1 MKKLLALALAFAMV
15 FAICTVAHADDKV
28 HMVIACNSSDDTR
41 IAILDR
47 LAKNLPEDLPEY
59 DVEIIYGGGGVEYE
73 NMMKTYNATG
83 DLPDVYGS
91 LNTIAAPLIASGS
104 QLNLTEYIKADGFD
118 QNFLSLDPMYYHGGI
133 YSIQTGD
140 DAYTIPVVFYDTA
153 IFESLGLEE
162 PTTWEELDH
171 IFDVLIEAGI
181 QPMGMDGTG
190 WQLVNFFMESL
201 MLADDPSTVTQL
213 LNNETDWNDPRV
225 NAAYDKMEYML
236 EKGVFGDRA
245 AVAATADVAL
255 AWDTFAADG
264 CAMLFDFSWNCQNY
278 DNGHTGV
285 FMWPSS
291 NSEYPTGSCTEVW
304 GSAVGGWAV
313 NANSEHLEDA
323 VKLAEYCCKEASEYM
338 NENGTKTNFVT
349 DVEVA
354 PQSELQ
360 AEIWKLYDE
369 AVNKFQALNA
379 NSIDSS
385 IVTELRTLDSG
396 LVGGLYTVDEMLAKW
411 SALYAENT
419 YFD

>member
-264 CAMLFDFSWNCQNY
+264 CAMLFDEYEIIGLNLKSQLNQGFRGLVLFLLTLKIADKAIHRRQYEQNEY
-278 DNGHTGV
+278 LSAKRGAASLCSARTCHTLPTYILDRRSTGLSTGV
-285 FMWPSS
+285 DLYRCPLRYSTHV
-291 NSEYPTGSCTEVW
+291 P
-304 GSAVGGWAV
+304 
-313 NANSEHLEDA
+313 
-323 VKLAEYCCKEASEYM
+323 LARA
-338 NENGTKTNFVT
+338 
-349 DVEVA
+349 A
-354 PQSELQ
+354 
-360 AEIWKLYDE
+360 
-369 AVNKFQALNA
+369 
-379 NSIDSS
+379 
-385 IVTELRTLDSG
+385 
-396 LVGGLYTVDEMLAKW
+396 
-411 SALYAENT
+411 
-419 YFD
+419 